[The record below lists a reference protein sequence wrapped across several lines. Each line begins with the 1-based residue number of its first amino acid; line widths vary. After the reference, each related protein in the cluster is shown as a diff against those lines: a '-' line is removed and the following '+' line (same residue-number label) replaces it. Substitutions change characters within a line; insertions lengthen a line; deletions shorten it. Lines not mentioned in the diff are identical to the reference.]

1 MKNGTEKENIVKG
14 AAVIALG
21 GFIAKIVGA
30 LYRIPLTNL
39 IGGEGIGLYQLVYPF
54 YCLLLTVSATGIP
67 SSIAKLTAERIERGE
82 SPRPLFSLA
91 MKLFLIVGGASA
103 VLMGALA
110 PLLSWAQGEKALWG
124 GYVALAPSVFLVS
137 AISVL
142 RGYFQGKNNMFPT
155 AISEVV
161 EQIVKVGLGVLF
173 AYLFR
178 GDLYFAVAM
187 LLLAVTASESAALL
201 FLWLRF
207 LKEPP
212 RLGNLGEKPTAKNV
226 LSLSIPVTLSAG
238 LLPLSGLIDSVLVVR
253 LLKAYE
259 QNAVALF
266 GLFSGGAVTI
276 INLPVSV
283 CYGVAVAS
291 VPAIARAKANGQ
303 GTRKKLLY
311 VTGLTLL
318 LSLPCAVGLFL
329 FAEPAVKIVFRSLRA
344 DELQTLTSLVKAFS
358 VSAVTLSLTQ
368 TLAACL
374 TALGK
379 PSRAALSMGV
389 AVAVKTVLNAVLVRS
404 PRLSIYGA
412 VIATSVCYFLSFSLD
427 FFFALYH
434 SKRKSP

>member
-1 MKNGTEKENIVKG
+1 MENGAGKENIVKG
-14 AAVIALG
+14 AAVIAFG
-21 GFIAKIVGA
+21 GFLAKIVGA

-82 SPRPLFSLA
+82 SPRPLFALA
-91 MKLFLIVGGASA
+91 MKLFLIIGGASA
-103 VLMGALA
+103 LLMGALA
-110 PLLSWAQGEKALWG
+110 PLLSSAQGEKGLWG
-124 GYVALAPSVFLVS
+124 GYVTLAPSVFLVS
-137 AISVL
+137 GISVF

-161 EQIVKVGLGVLF
+161 EQVVKVALGILF

-178 GDLYFAVAM
+178 DDLYLAVAM
-187 LLLAVTASESAALL
+187 LLLAVTASECAALL

-207 LKEPP
+207 RKDPP
-212 RLGNLGEKPTAKNV
+212 MLGGVGEKPTVKAV
-226 LSLSIPVTLSAG
+226 LALSIPVTLSAG

-253 LLKAYE
+253 LLRAYE

-283 CYGVAVAS
+283 CYGIAVAS
-291 VPAIARAKANGQ
+291 VPAIARAKAGGQ

-318 LSLPCAVGLFL
+318 LSLPCALGLFFL
-329 FAEPAVKIVFRSLRA
+329 AEPAVKIIYRSLQPS
-344 DELQTLTSLVKAFS
+344 ELQTLVGLVRAFS
-358 VSAVTLSLTQ
+358 AGAVTLSLTQ

-379 PSRAALSMGV
+379 PSRAALSM
-389 AVAVKTVLNAVLVRS
+389 AVAVSVKTALNAVLVRNPDFS
-404 PRLSIYGA
+404 VYGA
-412 VIATSVCYFLSFSLD
+412 VIATNACYLVSAALD

-434 SKRKSP
+434 SKKKRP